1 MQAVPTVLLAFGMS
15 LVVACAPSTSVDVP
29 TGLAGDHVLF
39 ANDYIVHHPDLV
51 GVYDPRIM
59 TLTAD
64 GTLVLERGDL
74 GTTLATTAT
83 KLDDDGLAQAWSSIV
98 RSGVFSDGTL
108 ELPGFASRTVT
119 TATNVIHI
127 DDGTRSS
134 RLVIDDLG
142 SEQIFPGEPRIP
154 GSEMSLRE
162 AATRLMD
169 ELRALG
175 GSEPWTPPALTM
187 WWRPELP
194 ADSEATIVPW
204 SLPIDLASAGRP
216 ADHPVWERCVRLDGE
231 DAAAVADVA
240 HSLPVGHVVE
250 QAGSRFVLGVRPIH
264 PDELDEVDC
273 P

>member
-1 MQAVPTVLLAFGMS
+1 VRTTLLALAML
-15 LVVACAPSTSVDVP
+15 LVVACTPSASVDTP
-29 TGLAGDHVLF
+29 TGLADDHILF
-39 ANDYIVHHPDLV
+39 ASDYIVHNPDLV

-83 KLDDDGLAQAWSSIV
+83 RLDDASLAQAWSSIV

-108 ELPGFASRTVT
+108 ALPGFASQTVT
-119 TATNVIHI
+119 TTTNVFRV

-142 SEQIFPGEPRIP
+142 SEQIFPGVPRIA

-169 ELRALG
+169 ELRAMG

-194 ADSEATIVPW
+194 ADSGATIVPW
-204 SLPIDLASAGRP
+204 TLPIDLARAGRP
-216 ADHPVWERCVRLDGE
+216 VARPVWERCVRLDGE
-231 DAAAVADVA
+231 DAAAVAEMA
-240 HSLPVGHVVE
+240 HALPVGNIVE
-250 QAGSRFVLGVRPIH
+250 QAGALFAVGVRPIH